1 MLEDPALMVF
11 VVSLVI
17 CPYALAVAIR
27 KAPDEEKNWP
37 KITSD
42 PDVESLLIS
51 MVVGLSSFGI

>member
-17 CPYALAVAIR
+17 CPYALAVTIR

-51 MVVGLSSFGI
+51 RVVGLSSFGI